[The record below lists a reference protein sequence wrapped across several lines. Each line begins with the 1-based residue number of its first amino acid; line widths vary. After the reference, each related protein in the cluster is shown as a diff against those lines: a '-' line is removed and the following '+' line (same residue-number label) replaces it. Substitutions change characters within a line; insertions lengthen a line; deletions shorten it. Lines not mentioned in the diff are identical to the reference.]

1 MANSTAPVTYI
12 SKTPSLR
19 VDRHKFKNHL
29 LTTRDAE
36 TIKELDARIAK
47 GGRCSF
53 ARQEAKAEPK
63 PAAAD
68 PSGNDKVDWEKFNK
82 TDLQAHA
89 SKAGITGVSNLN
101 KADLIDAL
109 NATSYRPAD

>member
-29 LTTRDAE
+29 LTTRDAD

-63 PAAAD
+63 APKD
-68 PSGNDKVDWEKFNK
+68 DNSGGEKIDWEKFTK
-82 TDLQAHA
+82 ADLQAHA
-89 SKAGITGVSNLN
+89 TKAGVTGVSSMN
-101 KADLIDAL
+101 KPDIIDAL
-109 NATSYRPAD
+109 NATEYRPY